1 MLLKKKKKNLIGM
14 GKITTDQL
22 LIMCDDINVS
32 IFNISVYIKIFL
44 RPSIIVMK
52 PSVIWE

>member
-1 MLLKKKKKNLIGM
+1 M

-22 LIMCDDINVS
+22 LIMCDDINIS
-32 IFNISVYIKIFL
+32 IFNISVYLKIFL

-52 PSVIWE
+52 PSVTWE